1 MLCSLANALGGKFK
15 KNASKM
21 AFKMV
26 STLRRKMVSLARGT
40 EVVAGFLM
48 TELKAGVARVARNVV
63 SEARLS
69 RLPRILSNIFVSRT
83 MDTRGFLLL
92 SMLESKIFARRY
104 SEWPCGVKNV
114 R

>member
-26 STLRRKMVSLARGT
+26 STQRRKMVSLARGT

-48 TELKAGVARVARNVV
+48 TVLKAGVARVARNVV
-63 SEARLS
+63 SEAAYRAYRESCQIFSSLEIW
-69 RLPRILSNIFVSRT
+69 ILEGSF
-83 MDTRGFLLL
+83 
-92 SMLESKIFARRY
+92 Y
-104 SEWPCGVKNV
+104 HPC
-114 R
+114 